1 MSVLQIQTR
10 KRSDDATEDL
20 SDALKALA
28 DSGVR
33 CYGTPGQDKSRH
45 RSIIVDDKQALG
57 CSVCPQGCRVSSS
70 EIAGERLLLSARAFT
85 NPAILED
92 VPV

>member
-28 DSGVR
+28 ESGVR
-33 CYGTPGQDKSRH
+33 CYGTPAQDRSRY
-45 RSIIVDDKQALG
+45 RSLTVDDEQAWVA
-57 CSVCPQGCRVSSS
+57 VCVLKGAGFRLRRSPASDC
-70 EIAGERLLLSARAFT
+70 EIPVRSART
-85 NPAILED
+85 
-92 VPV
+92 

>member
-33 CYGTPGQDKSRH
+33 CYGTPGQDESRH
-45 RSIIVDDKQALG
+45 RSIIVDDKQAWVA
-57 CSVCPQGCRVSSS
+57 VCVLKGAGFRLRRSPASASDC
-70 EIAGERLLLSARAFT
+70 EI
-85 NPAILED
+85 
-92 VPV
+92 PVRSDRT